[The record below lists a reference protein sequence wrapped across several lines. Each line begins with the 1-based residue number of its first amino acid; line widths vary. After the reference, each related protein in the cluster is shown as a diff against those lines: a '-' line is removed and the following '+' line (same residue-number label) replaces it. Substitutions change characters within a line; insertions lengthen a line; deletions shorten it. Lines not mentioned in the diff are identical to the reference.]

1 MMIPWW
7 IMLYLHADLVIWV
20 DPIPQMLNRVGRDY
34 NQAATFVPI
43 PYHCWHA
50 YLIRT
55 RATAVS
61 FPYAFVPLC
70 FHPCISRPKDHLHAS
85 HPQPLLTF
93 LALKLND
100 IMRWWFVYR
109 ICNLKESKTCVIICN
124 YIVLDVTV
132 TYLFINISTRSL
144 LNWPIFHDHFICC
157 SVTSFSSEFGKC
169 VWLRWKCSKVELD
182 CQWPKWDQK
191 ARWIWASN

>member
-1 MMIPWW
+1 MIFLAGQATTALFGVRHQTPRIWKQQRIHLVQPCEHDDSMMDHVIPPCRSC
-7 IMLYLHADLVIWV
+7 DL
-20 DPIPQMLNRVGRDY
+20 GRSNTTDVEPRWTRL

-61 FPYAFVPLC
+61 FPYAFIPLC

-93 LALKLND
+93 LALRLND
-100 IMRWWFVYR
+100 IMRWLFVYI
-109 ICNLKESKTCVIICN
+109 ICNLKESKTCVIIC
-124 YIVLDVTV
+124 T
-132 TYLFINISTRSL
+132 
-144 LNWPIFHDHFICC
+144 
-157 SVTSFSSEFGKC
+157 
-169 VWLRWKCSKVELD
+169 
-182 CQWPKWDQK
+182 
-191 ARWIWASN
+191 